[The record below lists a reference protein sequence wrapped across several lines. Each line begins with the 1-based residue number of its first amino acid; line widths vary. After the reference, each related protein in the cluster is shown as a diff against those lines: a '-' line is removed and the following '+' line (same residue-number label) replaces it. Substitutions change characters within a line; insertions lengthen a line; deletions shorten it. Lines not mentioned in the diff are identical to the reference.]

1 MKRIQII
8 LVLTAVLLLSG
19 IAKSQEVKDDIYK
32 FKVTLPSQWTKTKTE
47 ETSKKD
53 AISYSFEKKDGKNVL
68 MLIAFKVDNVKNLN
82 DFIYTL
88 EKDMTLNIP
97 TRKSDYTDFDMGS
110 FDGRMAVYKDAEF
123 TETIYYYRTKN
134 SASVENYTYML
145 RFITAASF
153 HNSAVEKE
161 IKSIT
166 DTFAPTL

>member
-1 MKRIQII
+1 MKKPQII
-8 LVLTAVLLLSG
+8 IIFAVALFFSG
-19 IAKSQEVKDDIYK
+19 FAHSQEIRDDIYK
-32 FKVTLPSQWTKTKTE
+32 FKITLPSLWTKTKTE

-97 TRKSDYTDFDMGS
+97 SRKSDYTDFDMGS
-110 FDGRMAVYKDAEF
+110 YDGRMAVYKDAEF

-145 RFITAASF
+145 RFITAASYY
-153 HNSAVEKE
+153 NTTVEKE